1 MIGDLFRQ
9 VDGDRETNADVAAG
23 LTENRA
29 VNADHF
35 SFGVDQ
41 WSAAIARIDRSIGLN
56 EVVVGTGAND
66 AAFGADDAGGDRM
79 LQTERI
85 TDRHHPIANVDL
97 TR

>member
-9 VDGDRETNADVAAG
+9 VDGDRETDTDIATG
-23 LTENRA
+23 LAENCA
-29 VNADHF
+29 VNTDHF
-35 SFGVDQ
+35 AFGVDQ
-41 WSAAIARIDRSIGLN
+41 RSAAIARIDRSIGLN
-56 EVVVGTGAND
+56 EVVVGAGAND

-85 TDRHHPIANVDL
+85 TDRHNPIANVDL